1 MVKVKGKISTQAKW
15 FILPELILFP
25 TARGLSKYCYSP
37 WMGCQQIKVYT
48 PTLYHVCPM
57 IFQCS
62 SVLQGRKSK
71 VRAKCLPQKIQH
83 NGITWSW
90 NPDFTT
96 VERIMQLLCLLPSVT
111 FLAEMERGN
120 TICITTAVYLSS
132 WAMSQI
138 GKDYFALM
146 VVDWTMLKA
155 TEIQTVHP
163 HVRLDFGKVSLIRV
177 ER

>member
-1 MVKVKGKISTQAKW
+1 MVKVKEKSAPKPSGPYCQS
-15 FILPELILFP
+15 
-25 TARGLSKYCYSP
+25 LSCSLQQEASQSIAIP
-37 WMGCQQIKVYT
+37 HWMGCQQIKVYT

-57 IFQCS
+57 VFQCS

-83 NGITWSW
+83 NGVTWSW

-120 TICITTAVYLSS
+120 TICITSS
-132 WAMSQI
+132 C
-138 GKDYFALM
+138 
-146 VVDWTMLKA
+146 VLKILGN
-155 TEIQTVHP
+155 ESD
-163 HVRLDFGKVSLIRV
+163 R
-177 ER
+177 ERPLCSYGC